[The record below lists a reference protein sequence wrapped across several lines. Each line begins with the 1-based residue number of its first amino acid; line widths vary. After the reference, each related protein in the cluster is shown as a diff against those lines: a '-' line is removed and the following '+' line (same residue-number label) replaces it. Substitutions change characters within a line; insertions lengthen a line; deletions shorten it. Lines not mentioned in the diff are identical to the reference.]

1 MKYSIIVP
9 FYNEEKNVL
18 LLNEEIN
25 KAINSIIKDSTREF
39 EIIYVDD
46 GSKDKTY
53 EKMLE
58 CKKNQYKTKLIRHK
72 YNLSQS
78 SALFTGIKFSNY
90 DNLIFLDGDGQN
102 DPIDIIKLVKL
113 YNTNKYGLVGGLR
126 LKRKDNIIK
135 RISSLFA
142 NYIRNLVLKD
152 NCRDTGCSL
161 KIFSKTIFMKMPYFD
176 GIHRFLPALFK
187 AYGCV
192 TTFIPV
198 NHRHRKFGTSN
209 YGTFDRAIRGIRDL
223 IKVYFLIRKLK
234 ND

>member
-9 FYNEEKNVL
+9 FYNEEKNVF

-102 DPIDIIKLVKL
+102 DPNDLIKMVQLFEQGKDMVTGWRK
-113 YNTNKYGLVGGLR
+113 N
-126 LKRKDNIIK
+126 RKDNFIVKTLPSI
-135 RISSLFA
+135 FA
-142 NYIRNLVLKD
+142 NSIVRIFTNSKIHDQGCGIKILKKEMIDFNVVWGDFHRLLSARLSNNLYEIEEVE
-152 NCRDTGCSL
+152 
-161 KIFSKTIFMKMPYFD
+161 
-176 GIHRFLPALFK
+176 
-187 AYGCV
+187 
-192 TTFIPV
+192 V
-198 NHRHRKFGTSN
+198 NHR
-209 YGTFDRAIRGIRDL
+209 
-223 IKVYFLIRKLK
+223 
-234 ND
+234 

>member
-1 MKYSIIVP
+1 MKFSIIIPCFNEEENIENLILEIDKYLADQIKYEIIIVDDCSNKKTKDIILNIKSKTNLRLISNSQNMGQSYSI
-9 FYNEEKNVL
+9 FK
-18 LLNEEIN
+18 
-25 KAINSIIKDSTREF
+25 
-39 EIIYVDD
+39 
-46 GSKDKTY
+46 
-53 EKMLE
+53 
-58 CKKNQYKTKLIRHK
+58 
-72 YNLSQS
+72 
-78 SALFTGIKFSNY
+78 GIKNSRFEN
-90 DNLIFLDGDGQN
+90 IITIDGDGQN
-102 DPIDIIKLVKL
+102 DPIDIMKLINI
-113 YNTNKYGLVGGLR
+113 YNTSTYGLVGGLR